1 MNKHLVLPL
10 FLTHPTAAVW
20 VPTLTVLS
28 LSSTTLNTPPPRTPQ
43 PPPLPSH
50 CAENAAFIVLL
61 CSEANVFSTAHSSR
75 DELAV
80 TWLVFKDLSKA
91 SPTHFPSFTSHA
103 SPIIPPALTRLPS
116 SAIQSLCFLASL
128 LVSCCLSCLD
138 ASPSFMYS
146 DSPVLK
152 AQAIQASLLNADH
165 LLPVSLIERGTMCG
179 CSSLCV
185 MVLCCH
191 LMISLLLNFVSA
203 VASSRKRY
211 CLLLSMGMEK
221 EWVGL

>member
-1 MNKHLVLPL
+1 M
-10 FLTHPTAAVW
+10 
-20 VPTLTVLS
+20 
-28 LSSTTLNTPPPRTPQ
+28 
-43 PPPLPSH
+43 
-50 CAENAAFIVLL
+50 LL
-61 CSEANVFSTAHSSR
+61 CSEANAFSTAHSSR

-103 SPIIPPALTRLPS
+103 SPIIPPALTKLPS
-116 SAIQSLCFLASL
+116 SAIQSLLCFLASL

-138 ASPSFMYS
+138 AELSFMYS
-146 DSPVLK
+146 DSTVIK

-165 LLPVSLIERGTMCG
+165 LLPVLLIEQGTMCS

-185 MVLCCH
+185 TVLCCH
-191 LMISLLLNFVSA
+191 LMIALLLNFVSA
-203 VASSRKRY
+203 VVSSRKRY

-221 EWVGL
+221 QWVGL